1 MNNNIIKFPLA
12 VEGTQKMENTMAMA
26 SGQDMA
32 ISNEMLPRKK
42 DDCKIIP
49 FPKEKIPTVT
59 YI

>member
-32 ISNEMLPRKK
+32 ISNEMLPRK
-42 DDCKIIP
+42 
-49 FPKEKIPTVT
+49 
-59 YI
+59 